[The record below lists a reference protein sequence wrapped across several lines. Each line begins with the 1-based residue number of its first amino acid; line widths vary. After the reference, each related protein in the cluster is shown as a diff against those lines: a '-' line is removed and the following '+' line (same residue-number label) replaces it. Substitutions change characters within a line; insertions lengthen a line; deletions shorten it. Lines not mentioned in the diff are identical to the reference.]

1 MGWPQFLAWAAAQG
15 FKHTKYL
22 RQAYNYFVNK
32 GKIPGKEVI
41 LKTAK
46 NFYDKVIAK
55 VPTKKIADKIRKDI
69 KKDKPKRFEW
79 EPQENFDA
87 RLRAIVDKHKAKT
100 NAQIK
105 AEGLL
110 KTLRS
115 VKGGKEGIT
124 GVNKPGFNPFV
135 IKGGKKADG
144 GRIDKPLSGRS
155 RDI

>member
-1 MGWPQFLAWAAAQG
+1 MGLPQFIAWAATQG

-32 GKIPGKEVI
+32 GKIPGKDVI

-87 RLRAIVDKHKAKT
+87 RLRAILEKHKAKLPKKT
-100 NAQIK
+100 AEIIK
-105 AEGLL
+105 FPKPFKKSPHL
-110 KTLRS
+110 KA
-115 VKGGKEGIT
+115 G
-124 GVNKPGFNPFV
+124 
-135 IKGGKKADG
+135 G
-144 GRIDKPLSGRS
+144 GRIDKALPGRS